1 MLYDPSGG
9 SGLMHMAWAAS
20 LRLVAAND
28 VPISAAYKVN
38 PISGCHTV
46 GEQENK
52 EERENETWAGN
63 VHPNVIHWNTK
74 QSGHSDCH
82 EGSMDI

>member
-1 MLYDPSGG
+1 MQE
-9 SGLMHMAWAAS
+9 ARAAS

-38 PISGCHTV
+38 PILVCHTA

-52 EERENETWAGN
+52 DDG
-63 VHPNVIHWNTK
+63 
-74 QSGHSDCH
+74 D
-82 EGSMDI
+82 

>member
-9 SGLMHMAWAAS
+9 SGLMQEAFAAS

-38 PISGCHTV
+38 PISGCHTA
-46 GEQENK
+46 GRQENK
-52 EERENETWAGN
+52 EEKETE
-63 VHPNVIHWNTK
+63 T
-74 QSGHSDCH
+74 
-82 EGSMDI
+82 